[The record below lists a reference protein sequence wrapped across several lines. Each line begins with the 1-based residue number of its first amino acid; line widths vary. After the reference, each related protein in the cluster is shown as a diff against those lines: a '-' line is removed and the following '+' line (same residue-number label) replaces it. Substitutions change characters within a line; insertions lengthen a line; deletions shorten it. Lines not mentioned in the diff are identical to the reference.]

1 MVSEEQN
8 RPQELFA
15 TEYTEN
21 ESCTLCALRLTYCGQ
36 RIAYG
41 GIFATAEFIDFI
53 GTKCPVGDTLI
64 QGVRLQLAGVVR
76 E

>member
-1 MVSEEQN
+1 MKAV
-8 RPQELFA
+8 
-15 TEYTEN
+15 
-21 ESCTLCALRLTYCGQ
+21 RLTYCGQ

>member
-1 MVSEEQN
+1 MKAV
-8 RPQELFA
+8 R
-15 TEYTEN
+15 YTPY
-21 ESCTLCALRLTYCGQ
+21 ALRLTPHASRLTLYAS
-36 RIAYG
+36 RL
-41 GIFATAEFIDFI
+41 TAIIIGFI

>member
-1 MVSEEQN
+1 M
-8 RPQELFA
+8 RLTP
-15 TEYTEN
+15 Y
-21 ESCTLCALRLTYCGQ
+21 ALRLTA
-36 RIAYG
+36 I
-41 GIFATAEFIDFI
+41 IIDFI